1 MSSKAD
7 FLSNMPLGIDLMD
20 GHSQNIVA
28 EAIKRHMM
36 EADAENNDKN
46 TLPRIIGV
54 EGAWGSGKSNMLI
67 QLQEKLKSYYFFTY
81 DAWGNQEDLQR
92 RSILEQLTD
101 ELIQKKLL
109 VKDTEITVL
118 NTNLDEEPTPIRCSW
133 KRRLFSLVSRKS
145 ATHNVTIP
153 RIEDSVKWFALSL
166 VSVGIMAAIA
176 SATDFVD
183 CSIVNFLIVFFL
195 SILPF
200 VGFCILRKCKYM
212 QQLKGNKNV
221 RGWAWKEMWL
231 MYQTEGTQDTTTYTI
246 SELEPSVSEFR
257 KWMNDLADSLKDNQ
271 RLVIVFDNMDRLPRE
286 KVRQLWSSIQTFFAG
301 NEYNKVWCI
310 IPFDKDHL
318 ANAFAEESSE
328 KEEKKKLANYF
339 IEKTFPVVYRIP
351 EPIITDYKGV
361 FKELFKKSFGDREE
375 QDLINRCYRLKYS
388 KPNMREIVSYI
399 NKCVSLCHTWGDE
412 IRLMSIA
419 LFELNNDIILGQ
431 NDPDN
436 VIVNGKYMGMFGNLI
451 EDDDF
456 LPIEMSSLVY
466 GVSKKKSAQLP
477 LKNITSQALRNKNVT
492 DFDKYA
498 KEQPDFF
505 EVLDEVTSEMDTI
518 YLNNAINNVSAIHRS
533 DVNEENQNM
542 LNKIWIRLANVY
554 IKEKQNE
561 SSFRNE
567 VRVLMDNCPKKE
579 LKEKIAK
586 KFIESFTNEEK
597 NNHKGSD
604 WYIVY
609 KEFEEY
615 TKNNGLSIVLPEKV
629 LPADVFFDY
638 VTAAQEE
645 YDLFPVYCGN
655 DDINAATLTWMNV
668 GRDISKALG
677 LLINNEKYDFSS
689 LLDKAR
695 KMIEEESAT
704 NDNIEAVLKTCK
716 ILSNQPLKLK
726 VNLNYINQLS
736 NNGDALYDLQLLRVL
751 SGQEINEVNDD
762 YFSQMAEIAYHYSDT
777 YDVWEKTRS
786 YSTRAIAKVMS
797 CLINN
802 NKHEGQPLAI
812 KDMLTE
818 MADIERR
825 TSVPLHALITF
836 VNGWGKETLNNDEKK
851 VSLPS
856 VFSDNIW
863 ISAFLEENTPLSQ
876 AILDKYYEDIN
887 DQPITSFL
895 NPNNS
900 WTGPNYW
907 LNAIKIFVDNK
918 VFMKKCFGKMKEIT
932 NHLIEGICTGQIVE
946 GNPNMELQQKLLS
959 KIIFPE
965 VSTKVNEMM
974 GKFGNNQLKINKYI
988 FISLHDYFEQTK
1000 GYETQFLN
1008 NILKPIINDADVQNI
1023 IIDNI
1028 SFYEPLLKNNIV
1040 QASDL
1045 RAEMIELFN
1054 STSNESLKNMIGHL
1068 NIIDNYNPNTLLDK
1082 E

>member
-1 MSSKAD
+1 MSSKAV

-20 GHSQNIVA
+20 GHSQDIVA

-36 EADAENNDKN
+36 EEDAESNDKN

-166 VSVGIMAAIA
+166 VFVGIMAAIA
-176 SATDFVD
+176 NATDFVE

-200 VGFCILRKCKYM
+200 VGFCILRKCKYT

-221 RGWAWKEMWL
+221 RGWSWKEMWR

-257 KWMNDLADSLKDNQ
+257 KWMNDLADSLKDDQ

-286 KVRQLWSSIQTFFAG
+286 KVHQLWSSIQTFFAG

-328 KEEKKKLANYF
+328 KEEKNKLANYF

-375 QDLINRCYRLKYS
+375 QDLINRCYRMKYS

-419 LFELNNDIILGQ
+419 LFELNNDIIWGH
-431 NDPDN
+431 NDPDD
-436 VIVNGKYMGMFGNLI
+436 VIVNGKYMGIFGNFI
-451 EDDDF
+451 EDDEL

-466 GVSKKKSAQLP
+466 GVPPKKSAQLP
-477 LKNITSQALRNKNVT
+477 LKNITAQALRKKNVT
-492 DFDKYA
+492 VFDKYA

-518 YLNNAINNVSAIHRS
+518 YLNNAINHVSAIHKS
-533 DVNEENQNM
+533 DVKEENQNL

-567 VRVLMDNCPKKE
+567 VRILMDNCPKKE

-597 NNHKGSD
+597 DKRKGSV

-615 TKNNGLSIVLPEKV
+615 TKNNGLNIVLPEKV
-629 LPADVFFDY
+629 LPADDFFDY

-645 YDLFPVYCGN
+645 YELFPVYCGN
-655 DDINAATLTWMNV
+655 DDINAATLTWMNE

-677 LLINNEKYDFSS
+677 LLIK
-689 LLDKAR
+689 
-695 KMIEEESAT
+695 
-704 NDNIEAVLKTCK
+704 
-716 ILSNQPLKLK
+716 
-726 VNLNYINQLS
+726 
-736 NNGDALYDLQLLRVL
+736 
-751 SGQEINEVNDD
+751 
-762 YFSQMAEIAYHYSDT
+762 
-777 YDVWEKTRS
+777 
-786 YSTRAIAKVMS
+786 
-797 CLINN
+797 
-802 NKHEGQPLAI
+802 NK
-812 KDMLTE
+812 
-818 MADIERR
+818 
-825 TSVPLHALITF
+825 
-836 VNGWGKETLNNDEKK
+836 KK
-851 VSLPS
+851 
-856 VFSDNIW
+856 
-863 ISAFLEENTPLSQ
+863 
-876 AILDKYYEDIN
+876 
-887 DQPITSFL
+887 
-895 NPNNS
+895 
-900 WTGPNYW
+900 
-907 LNAIKIFVDNK
+907 
-918 VFMKKCFGKMKEIT
+918 
-932 NHLIEGICTGQIVE
+932 
-946 GNPNMELQQKLLS
+946 
-959 KIIFPE
+959 
-965 VSTKVNEMM
+965 
-974 GKFGNNQLKINKYI
+974 
-988 FISLHDYFEQTK
+988 
-1000 GYETQFLN
+1000 
-1008 NILKPIINDADVQNI
+1008 
-1023 IIDNI
+1023 
-1028 SFYEPLLKNNIV
+1028 
-1040 QASDL
+1040 
-1045 RAEMIELFN
+1045 
-1054 STSNESLKNMIGHL
+1054 
-1068 NIIDNYNPNTLLDK
+1068 
-1082 E
+1082 